1 MVKKVNDPSQ
11 LELKLPVI
19 QHSIDQSI
27 IDQRATDGYVN
38 ATALCKAGGKKLND
52 YQRLSTTKS
61 FLDKLSSVTGIPV
74 TGLIEV
80 RQGGI
85 PELQGSWVHPKVAI
99 NLGQW
104 VSADFAVQVSEWIF
118 EWMEGGKVGT
128 KTYELPQHL
137 QRLQINQYK
146 IPSNSFSML
155 NEVITVLFAKLEFQG
170 FIIPDYLMPD
180 ISVGNMFCGW
190 LRENGYDP
198 DSFPTYEHTFPKGD
212 KRKPVEAKLYPNKIL
227 GEFRD
232 YLETWIADKAKP
244 YFNNAFKRAISNGKV
259 EKLEGGKVQK
269 DFNLK
274 YDRMIK
280 MLPPSNLN

>member
-80 RQGGI
+80 RQVGI

-137 QRLQINQYK
+137 QRLQINQ
-146 IPSNSFSML
+146 
-155 NEVITVLFAKLEFQG
+155 
-170 FIIPDYLMPD
+170 
-180 ISVGNMFCGW
+180 
-190 LRENGYDP
+190 
-198 DSFPTYEHTFPKGD
+198 
-212 KRKPVEAKLYPNKIL
+212 
-227 GEFRD
+227 
-232 YLETWIADKAKP
+232 
-244 YFNNAFKRAISNGKV
+244 
-259 EKLEGGKVQK
+259 
-269 DFNLK
+269 
-274 YDRMIK
+274 
-280 MLPPSNLN
+280 